1 MSAYYGSRGPFCPLC
16 GHQNKFQQ
24 IEQPHLTGLAFCGTC
39 GGPLATVGRDYLA
52 CSAARKLCTC
62 SHKQSIRRHILED
75 AVLDLLRRRL
85 MQPDAVATFVKSFS
99 EAANAE
105 AGAVETTR
113 TRLQSE
119 RDKAARKLSGFYDA
133 IAGGIRTPGLQTRLE
148 ELEAQ
153 IAELDAKLSEP
164 VPSPVR
170 LHPNLSELYRS
181 KVADLAQALS
191 DPAIRTGAL
200 EIIRGLIERV
210 TVQHER
216 DGVQI
221 DLEGALAA
229 MIGLVQNDKSRLA
242 AAGSVKVVAG
252 AGFEPATFRL

>member
-1 MSAYYGSRGPFCPLC
+1 
-16 GHQNKFQQ
+16 
-24 IEQPHLTGLAFCGTC
+24 
-39 GGPLATVGRDYLA
+39 
-52 CSAARKLCTC
+52 
-62 SHKQSIRRHILED
+62 
-75 AVLDLLRRRL
+75 
-85 MQPDAVATFVKSFS
+85 MQPDAVAAFIKSFS

-105 AGAVETTR
+105 AGTAEVAR

-119 RDKAARKLSGFYDA
+119 RDKAERKFNLFYDA
-133 IAGGIRTPGLQTRLE
+133 IAEGIRTPGLQTRLE

-164 VPSPVR
+164 KPSPVR

-181 KVADLAQALS
+181 KVSDLAQALS
-191 DPAIRTGAL
+191 DPSIRTGVL

-210 TVQHER
+210 TIQHER
-216 DGVQI
+216 DGVRI
-221 DLEGALAA
+221 ELEGALTA